1 MTSSPAR
8 DQDSYMSIAV
18 NTEVA
23 EYRYGQIQS
32 VSMLHE
38 ADNSVPTDS
47 SKND

>member
-1 MTSSPAR
+1 
-8 DQDSYMSIAV
+8 MSIGV

-23 EYRYGQIQS
+23 EYRYGQIRS